1 MDILKTIEKTASG
14 RFGIARLKPY
24 QILVI
29 CRIMEQ
35 EETAYVRDQIVIL
48 PTGTG
53 KSLCFLVPACLCSGI
68 TVIVYPLLAL
78 INDQAGKLEKAGIPF
93 VKLCGSMT
101 AAQRLEKLSALDKG
115 ARIVLTTPETIRSNA
130 VLNSLSRKKISL
142 LVVDEAHV
150 ISKWGKDFRPS
161 YRNLSHAV
169 CRLRPHQILAF
180 TATASDETMKDI
192 RVVLRMRHPLTV
204 RGDADRPNIIY
215 MTHRTLSRSQGLLEI
230 LRQCAKPAIVF
241 CRTRA
246 ETVRY
251 CIGIRKELRDNPAR
265 YYHAGLS
272 PQERK
277 ALEDWFLKSPD
288 GILTATSAYGMGLD
302 KKDIRTVVHVH
313 LPQTAEE
320 YLQESGRAGR
330 DGQDAPAWV
339 IITRRDIL
347 SAEPYSPLVKIFTSP
362 ACRRYALLGAMG
374 QIKMECSGCDFCL
387 NRVQNTID
395 GEREILKLIRRRP
408 FGLDSKTA
416 SYMLAGSRNRY
427 IGRKENIFSPYWGI
441 LDNWNPVYLTQAV
454 ERLSGASDPFPI
466 SAVHFCN
473 RGKLLYPSDNLLYNF
488 IASILR
494 RIDDGYNRIVRKA
507 GRRGKGGKKVF
518 GPGEAAPETVRDST
532 GGSLLDIRQD

>member
-130 VLNSLSRKKISL
+130 VLNSLSRRKISL

-192 RVVLRMRHPLTV
+192 RFVLRMRHPLTV

-215 MTHRTLSRSQGLLEI
+215 MTHRTLSRSQGLLE
-230 LRQCAKPAIVF
+230 
-241 CRTRA
+241 
-246 ETVRY
+246 
-251 CIGIRKELRDNPAR
+251 
-265 YYHAGLS
+265 S
-272 PQERK
+272 
-277 ALEDWFLKSPD
+277 
-288 GILTATSAYGMGLD
+288 
-302 KKDIRTVVHVH
+302 
-313 LPQTAEE
+313 LP
-320 YLQESGRAGR
+320 
-330 DGQDAPAWV
+330 
-339 IITRRDIL
+339 
-347 SAEPYSPLVKIFTSP
+347 
-362 ACRRYALLGAMG
+362 
-374 QIKMECSGCDFCL
+374 
-387 NRVQNTID
+387 
-395 GEREILKLIRRRP
+395 
-408 FGLDSKTA
+408 
-416 SYMLAGSRNRY
+416 
-427 IGRKENIFSPYWGI
+427 
-441 LDNWNPVYLTQAV
+441 
-454 ERLSGASDPFPI
+454 
-466 SAVHFCN
+466 
-473 RGKLLYPSDNLLYNF
+473 
-488 IASILR
+488 
-494 RIDDGYNRIVRKA
+494 
-507 GRRGKGGKKVF
+507 
-518 GPGEAAPETVRDST
+518 
-532 GGSLLDIRQD
+532 